1 MFRLFHGSNNLKPRT
16 LELID
21 RMFEHP
27 WFTKLGDAKSEGVH
41 AISDWKEALHYLE
54 DPDEVFLTIRNEYS
68 SRLNREHRRAMQ
80 QWNDIVTRIKPL
92 IEAPIDA
99 NVARLT
105 LDAGEATRVRDMARW
120 CVLNACVESEYA
132 DVANY
137 GRFSEISTWIERGHL
152 PCGWEG
158 NYPEGRLAVF

>member
-1 MFRLFHGSNNLKPRT
+1 MRKVKES
-16 LELID
+16 
-21 RMFEHP
+21 
-27 WFTKLGDAKSEGVH
+27 H

-137 GRFSEISTWIERGHL
+137 GRFSEESALGLSEAISHVVGKVIILKAGSRFSEPPDSWL
-152 PCGWEG
+152 
-158 NYPEGRLAVF
+158 LSA